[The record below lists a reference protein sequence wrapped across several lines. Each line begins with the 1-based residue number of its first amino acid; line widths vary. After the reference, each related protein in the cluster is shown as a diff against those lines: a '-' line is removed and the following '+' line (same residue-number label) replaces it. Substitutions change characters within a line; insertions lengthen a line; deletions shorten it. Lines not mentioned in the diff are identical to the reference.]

1 MFAIVSKDDVPIYMR
16 QFDSLVKESSTNH
29 SKNPNH
35 LKYEKQFNANPYK
48 TVAQGPHMFDLL
60 LIQSLD

>member
-1 MFAIVSKDDVPIYMR
+1 MFAIISKDDVPIYMR

-35 LKYEKQFNANPYK
+35 IKYEKNYNANPYK
-48 TVAQGPHMFDLL
+48 TVA
-60 LIQSLD
+60 